1 MGVGSGSGNSISFST
16 IRDFYGDTNPVSLSE
31 FNRSSNNSGLVDS
44 TFAGAS
50 TATTSNGASTKN
62 DFAIT
67 QSTGTAFT
75 GGFVTASNNATIHRR
90 ITFSNSGSTITGTT
104 SYTVTAD
111 DATIGIFAPLET
123 QDANDQN
130 PKSGTLVINVNGGS
144 SISCSATGSS
154 ETPTNVHFQGP
165 AAFGAS
171 LTGVAGFSSSISPH
185 STLSTGDVINIV
197 SFSGQGGGLGSVK
210 TQRRTGVTIYDITF
224 TNNNNTGDT
233 YTLASSSTRL
243 DSTDASQ
250 LVYAAGT
257 SRQVK
262 NDSTSNQ
269 WTIAYDNVSG
279 SGSGTA
285 GDIGVTV
292 TSQTDTRTTAT
303 GFVSG
308 QNTICTLKVPNLSG
322 LSFVSATG
330 SAQEPNNDG
339 SSGVTL
345 KLNGTT
351 VASNQVSESSGSSV
365 TYTGSASA
373 NDTFQ
378 VLGGQSGRQLSI
390 TFTTPSRSVVF
401 QNNGSSSITLGGS
414 TTPGGQRT
422 IAAGA
427 SSSAQAAGSSGGF
440 NNNQNWQ
447 IFFDTS
453 TGDCN
458 VGIPTTIG
466 VGNPVNMDLFNT
478 VTTPVG

>member
-44 TFAGAS
+44 TFAGVS
-50 TATTSNGASTKN
+50 TATSTSGNATKN
-62 DFAIT
+62 DFGVT
-67 QSTGTAFT
+67 TSTGTVFT
-75 GGFVTASNNATIHRR
+75 GTLRGIISRVSTNVSNNSGGNTISDTYTVLASDSVLILGGGGSQHQGGDDPPDSVGTWSTSGIINISPVASGQAKFYRGPAYQSGDSSDL
-90 ITFSNSGSTITGTT
+90 TFSGDISAGTFTIT
-104 SYTVTAD
+104 SSV
-111 DATIGIFAPLET
+111 
-123 QDANDQN
+123 
-130 PKSGTLVINVNGGS
+130 GS
-144 SISCSATGSS
+144 A
-154 ETPTNVHFQGP
+154 
-165 AAFGAS
+165 
-171 LTGVAGFSSSISPH
+171 
-185 STLSTGDVINIV
+185 
-197 SFSGQGGGLGSVK
+197 GGGVSVS
-210 TQRRTGVTIYDITF
+210 TRRRDAVTTHDVTF
-224 TNNNNTGDT
+224 TNNNSTGDT

-257 SRQVK
+257 TRQVK
-262 NDSTSNQ
+262 DDSTSGQ

-292 TSQTDTRTTAT
+292 TNQTDTRTTST

-308 QNTICTLKVPNLSG
+308 QSTICTLDVPNLSG

-351 VASNQVSESSGSSV
+351 VASDSFPESSGSSV

-378 VLGGQSGRQLSI
+378 VLGGQSGRSISI
-390 TFTTPSRSVVF
+390 TFTTPSRSIVF

-414 TTPGGQRT
+414 TTPGGART
-422 IAAGA
+422 IAASA
-427 SSSAQAAGSSGGF
+427 SSTAQSAGSAGGF
-440 NNNQNWQ
+440 TNNQDWQ
-447 IFFDTS
+447 IFFDTGS
-453 TGDCN
+453 GDCN